1 MECKMPDGDSKAS
14 RKGVEK
20 RKEAKKKQGKY
31 KVVELIHNALV
42 ITINVSRVNMQVK
55 IRIFSSLDK

>member
-31 KVVELIHNALV
+31 KIVGLIQNALV